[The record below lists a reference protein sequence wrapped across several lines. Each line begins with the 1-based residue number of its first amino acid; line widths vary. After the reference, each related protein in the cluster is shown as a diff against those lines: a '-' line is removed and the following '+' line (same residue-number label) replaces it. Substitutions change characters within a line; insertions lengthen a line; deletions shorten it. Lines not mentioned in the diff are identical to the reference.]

1 MGLCLY
7 FNTGKVQIGRVVGV
21 GGLEQLK
28 FQQPIQPYDTVVL
41 HLQRN
46 DLKVQFK
53 LMRADTPLASG
64 RLYFEAATHV

>member
-1 MGLCLY
+1 MC
-7 FNTGKVQIGRVVGV
+7 GV
-21 GGLEQLK
+21 EQLK
-28 FQQPIQPYDTVVL
+28 FQQPIQPYDAVVL